1 MHLWLTYRYRGQA
14 PSHIRLTQAY
24 LFCVLIARRN
34 AINHFT
40 SSCGSIGFASFM
52 VQSLESQTPQP

>member
-1 MHLWLTYRYRGQA
+1 M
-14 PSHIRLTQAY
+14 TQAY